1 MLISAPLLQLAAIV
15 AQGPT
20 APPAD
25 PIAVTAPPAPQPPS
39 AAEAAAPVEAVAL
52 ASSDPAAADLA
63 SVMADVDRLVAA
75 DGASETDQAAPR
87 PVARHDPVPEQPAV
101 PEPVLAAAPSPAPV
115 APPDPAPSRPQ
126 PVLLAALT
134 TRDPSWR
141 ENLLGQTPLAGDPPS
156 GPEEAAPP
164 VRLAQAAPAVA
175 PVDLPPSTAAT
186 ESPPLADP
194 ARSAPPAT
202 PEATT
207 PAEVPAPAPA
217 MTPAADA
224 APSVAVT
231 AAPTEPGSAA
241 DADEALLP
249 GRRRPGAEI
258 TLPARITQDNP
269 GGLRAPPPEA
279 FPTSDFPVP
288 DRWRIVHT
296 LCPQKAAYVNIA
308 AACGS
313 ILDPYHQNFLK
324 GDRPIDTA
332 NKPGWLK
339 WLPITGDDWFLNVS
353 ATSDTIIEPRSFPTP
368 VGVQTTQRPG
378 SNDTF
383 GRANSFVAAQTFI
396 GSVSLIKGST
406 AYKPPEIEYRV
417 TLAYQ
422 ENYAKV
428 NERRI
433 LFVEP
438 SRKPHRLDGFVG
450 VQEAFIDK
458 HIRNVSDRY
467 DFDSVRIGIQPF
479 QADFRGF
486 LFNDNQLGIRVF
498 GNRDDNRFQYNLA
511 GFWRLEKDTNSGLN
525 IVTERPRDDVAL
537 FANVYRQDF
546 PFPGITTQLSA
557 TINFNREKNNPR
569 VDDNGFPTRPALLG
583 TLRGRNYTVG
593 YLGLAT
599 DGHIGRINLTT
610 QAYLALGTDS
620 NNFFNDEKSKIRAY
634 FGAAEASYDV
644 SWVRFRLSALYA
656 SGDKK
661 AYDKTE
667 GGFDAIFENPVFA
680 GADTS
685 YFIRQ
690 SIPFA
695 GGGRAVGL
703 KQRNGLLNDVR
714 TSKEEGQSNFN
725 NPGTVLLGV
734 GADADFTPDFRLSGN
749 VNHLWFAN
757 TAVLQALR
765 VEGSIPRDIGWD
777 ISTAAIYRPHFN
789 QNIVFRLS
797 GAVLE
802 PGKGFKDLFGNTDGD
817 KRYYSVLFNTI
828 LTF

>member
-15 AQGPT
+15 AQGPA
-20 APPAD
+20 APP
-25 PIAVTAPPAPQPPS
+25 PERSAVTAPEPAQSPS
-39 AAEAAAPVEAVAL
+39 AAEAPIPIESATLAAD
-52 ASSDPAAADLA
+52 DPAAADLTG
-63 SVMADVDRLVAA
+63 VLADVDRLVDASAA
-75 DGASETDQAAPR
+75 PAGPERSSRHGERRDRDEAVGEQAA
-87 PVARHDPVPEQPAV
+87 AA
-101 PEPVLAAAPSPAPV
+101 PVLAAAPPPSPV
-115 APPDPAPSRPQ
+115 APPDPAPPRPQ
-126 PVLLAALT
+126 PVLLAAVAM
-134 TRDPSWR
+134 RDPSGR
-141 ENLLGQTPLAGDPPS
+141 ENLLATTPLAGDPPS
-156 GPEEAAPP
+156 GPEVASTPIQI
-164 VRLAQAAPAVA
+164 AQAGGADA
-175 PVDLPPSTAAT
+175 PVDLPPSAAA
-186 ESPPLADP
+186 PPPVEAP
-194 ARSAPPAT
+194 ASVPAEAAAPAT
-202 PEATT
+202 PAAT
-207 PAEVPAPAPA
+207 
-217 MTPAADA
+217 

-231 AAPTEPGSAA
+231 AAPAEAGSAT

-249 GRRRPGAEI
+249 GRRRPGAQI
-258 TLPARITQDNP
+258 ALPDKVTQDNP

-288 DRWRIVHT
+288 DRWRIVQT
-296 LCPQKAAYVNIA
+296 LCPQKASFTNIA
-308 AACGS
+308 TACGS

-332 NKPGWLK
+332 NKPWWLK
-339 WLPITGDDWFLNVS
+339 WLPIKGDDWFVNLS
-353 ATSDTIIEPRSFPTP
+353 ATSDTIVEPRSFPTP
-368 VGVQTTQRPG
+368 VGVQTTSRPG

-406 AYKPPEIEYRV
+406 AYKPPEIEYRL

-422 ENYAKV
+422 ENFAQV

-450 VQEAFIDK
+450 VQEAFVDK

-525 IVTERPRDDVAL
+525 IVTERPRDDVVL

-557 TINFNREKNNPR
+557 TLNFNRERDNIR
-569 VDDNGFPTRPALLG
+569 VDDNGFPARPALLG
-583 TLRGRNYTVG
+583 TLRGRNYDVG

-610 QAYLALGTDS
+610 QVYLALGEDR

-703 KQRNGLLNDVR
+703 KQRNGLLNDLR

-734 GADADFTPDFRLSGN
+734 GADLDFTPDFRLSGN

-757 TAVLQALR
+757 TAVLKALR

-777 ISTAAIYRPHFN
+777 ISAATIYRPHFN

-802 PGKGFKDLFGNTDGD
+802 PGKGFKDLFGNSDGD